1 MIQNLN
7 QKEAEVLFY
16 TWELHARSKQLE
28 PPGDWDVWLI
38 MAGRGFGKTRCGA
51 EWIRSRVE
59 TGKYGRLALIGAT
72 AADVRDIMVEGE
84 SGILA
89 VSPPWFRPTYE
100 PSKRRLSWPNGAM
113 AITFSAEE
121 PDRLRGPQHELL
133 WADELGVW
141 KYPEAWHM
149 ALLGLRVG
157 PHPQAVVTTTPKPI
171 KILLDLVE
179 SKRCMVTGGSTYENA
194 DNLAPSFLKQIVS
207 QYEGTIIGQQ
217 EIYAKLL
224 KELPGALWQRDQLN
238 ELRLK
243 QAPELTRIVVAV
255 DPAVTSGETSDETG
269 IVVAGLGSDGHGYV
283 LADLS
288 CRKSPDGWAR
298 IALGAYR
305 KWRADRV
312 VAEVNNGGDL
322 VEMVI
327 RTVDPQVS
335 YKSVHAS
342 RGKRVRAEPVAALY
356 EQKKVHHVGV
366 LEALED
372 QMCMFTPESTA
383 SPDRMDALVWA
394 ITELMLDLTPEPRI
408 R

>member
-1 MIQNLN
+1 
-7 QKEAEVLFY
+7 
-16 TWELHARSKQLE
+16 
-28 PPGDWDVWLI
+28 
-38 MAGRGFGKTRCGA
+38 MAGRGFGKTRTGA

-59 TGKYGRLALIGAT
+59 TDKFGRLALVGAT

-100 PSKRRLSWPNGAM
+100 PSKRRLTWPNGAM
-113 AITFSAEE
+113 ATTFSAEE

-171 KILLDLVE
+171 KILLDLVG
-179 SKRCMVTGGSTYENA
+179 SKRCVVTGGSTYENA
-194 DNLAPSFLKQIVS
+194 DNLAPSFLEQIVS
-207 QYEGTIIGQQ
+207 QYEGTTIGQQ
-217 EIYAKLL
+217 EIYAQLL
-224 KELPGALWQRDQLN
+224 KELPGALWRRDQIAG
-238 ELRLK
+238 LRLRI
-243 QAPELTRIVVAV
+243 APELARIVVAV
-255 DPAVTSGETSDETG
+255 DPAVTSTEESSETG
-269 IVVAGLGSDGHGYV
+269 IIVAGLGIDRQGYV

-298 IALGAYR
+298 VAVEAYR
-305 KWRADRV
+305 RWQADRV

-322 VEMVI
+322 VETVV
-327 RTVDPQVS
+327 RTVDAQVS

-356 EQKKVHHVGV
+356 EQKRIHHVGNF
-366 LEALED
+366 EALED
-372 QMCMFTPESTA
+372 QMCMFTPNSST
-383 SPDRMDALVWA
+383 SPDRLDALVWA
-394 ITELMLDLTPEPRI
+394 MTELMLVGPKPIDPRAAELLRGMRI
-408 R
+408 YS